1 MRRVLVYVVI
11 AVFGAGIAI
20 AEGREDT
27 RRLIG
32 LLRLSDVIHV
42 MRQEGLIF
50 GAELGQGML
59 PEADSAQ
66 WAARVSDLYDTGKME
81 QVVEAGFSE
90 VLQNVDQAKIIAFY
104 DTDLGR
110 RIVSGEITARE
121 AFLDKPTEDAARARV
136 SHRTANA
143 RLTQI
148 GQFIEINDLVEY
160 NVAGALNAN
169 YMFYR
174 GLTQGGMIQ
183 MSDAEILAEA
193 WAEEDATREDSISW
207 LYAYLDEA
215 YAELSVEE
223 LKTLTDFAA
232 TPEGQALNRAL
243 FQGFD
248 RMYAQLSLGLGL
260 AIASL
265 GQYEEL

>member
-1 MRRVLVYVVI
+1 MHKVFLYVVI
-11 AVFGAGIAI
+11 AVFGASIAV
-20 AEGREDT
+20 ADGREDT
-27 RRLIG
+27 RRLIE
-32 LLRLSDVIHV
+32 LLRLGDVVHL

-50 GAELGQGML
+50 GAELGQELL
-59 PEADSAQ
+59 PKALVGQ
-66 WAARVSDLYDTGKME
+66 WAARVSDLYDTDKME
-81 QVVEAGFSE
+81 QVVEAGFGE
-90 VLQNVDQAKIIAFY
+90 VLQHVDCAKIIAFY
-104 DTDLGR
+104 DSALGQ
-110 RIVSGEITARE
+110 RIVSGEVSARE

-136 SHRTANA
+136 SDRTVNA

-148 GQFIEINDLVEY
+148 GLFIETNDLVEY

-215 YAELSVEE
+215 YAELSLEE